1 MAILGGVAFI
11 LAIAG
16 YMLFSPFAFTLAI
29 IIGLYLALVIHP
41 GAETESKAYLA
52 AKKEYQLWSREQ
64 TRCFLV
70 ALCDAPNLSKLS
82 FDDISIIQEELTR
95 RRNHSVDEK
104 RMCGV
109 GLSA

>member
-1 MAILGGVAFI
+1 MHYTMLLWGGMAFI

-29 IIGLYLALVIHP
+29 IIGLYSALVIHP

-64 TRCFLV
+64 TYCF
-70 ALCDAPNLSKLS
+70 C
-82 FDDISIIQEELTR
+82 
-95 RRNHSVDEK
+95 
-104 RMCGV
+104 
-109 GLSA
+109 